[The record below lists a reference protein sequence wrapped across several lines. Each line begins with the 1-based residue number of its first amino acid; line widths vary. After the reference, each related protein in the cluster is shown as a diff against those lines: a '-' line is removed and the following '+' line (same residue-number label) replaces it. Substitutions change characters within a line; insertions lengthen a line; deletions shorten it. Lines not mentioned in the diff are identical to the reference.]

1 MPFDAFPLVKPL
13 LHALD
18 PESAH
23 AWSIRALATGLVPAP
38 RPYADPIVRT
48 RLFGRELANPIGLAA
63 GFDQNARAFRR
74 LYAHGFAFVEIG
86 GVTPLPQV
94 GNPRP
99 RVFRLPEDA
108 AVINR
113 MGFPNEGAVAIARRL
128 RGARP
133 AGLLG
138 VNIANNVESADPL
151 GDFLALAQR
160 FAPLC
165 DYLALDV
172 SCPNTANGRLFLDPV
187 RLAEMLARIA
197 ALDLGMVRPAIV
209 VKLAPDIDDG
219 ALEAIVDVALAARV
233 EGIIATNTT
242 AARPESLRNAA
253 KTRPGGLSGAPLR
266 EPATRMLAR
275 IARQTRGRTA
285 LIGVGGIASGAD
297 AYAKIRAGA
306 CAVELYTALIYAGTG
321 LVAQIG
327 RDLAAL
333 LRRDGF
339 ATIAEAVGADVAES
353 SVL

>member
-18 PESAH
+18 PETAH

-38 RPYADPIVRT
+38 RPYADPILRT

-63 GFDQNARAFRR
+63 GFDKNARAFRS

-86 GVTPLPQV
+86 GVTPLPQT

-99 RVFRLPEDA
+99 RVYRLPEDA

-128 RGARP
+128 QGARP
-133 AGLLG
+133 AGLVG
-138 VNIANNVESADPL
+138 VNIANNVESPDPL
-151 GDFLALAQR
+151 GDFLALARR

-197 ALDLGMVRPAIV
+197 ALDLGLVRPAIA
-209 VKLAPDIDDG
+209 VKLAPEID
-219 ALEAIVDVALAARV
+219 EVALAAGV
-233 EGIIATNTT
+233 DGIIATNTT
-242 AARPESLRNAA
+242 AARPDSLRNPA
-253 KTRPGGLSGAPLR
+253 KARPGGLSGAPLR
-266 EPATRMLAR
+266 GPATRMLAR

-285 LIGVGGIASGAD
+285 LIGVGGVASGAD

-339 ATIAEAVGADVAES
+339 AKLAEAVGADVAETT
-353 SVL
+353 VL

>member
-1 MPFDAFPLVKPL
+1 VPFDAFPLVKPL

-18 PESAH
+18 PETAH

-38 RPYADPIVRT
+38 RPYADPILRT

-63 GFDQNARAFRR
+63 GFDKNARAFRS

-86 GVTPLPQV
+86 GVTPLPQT

-99 RVFRLPEDA
+99 RVYRLPEDA

-128 RGARP
+128 QGARP
-133 AGLLG
+133 AGLVG
-138 VNIANNVESADPL
+138 VNIANNVESPDPL
-151 GDFLALAQR
+151 GDFLALARR

-197 ALDLGMVRPAIV
+197 ALDLGLVRPAIA
-209 VKLAPDIDDG
+209 VKLAPEID
-219 ALEAIVDVALAARV
+219 EVALAAGV
-233 EGIIATNTT
+233 DGIIATNTT
-242 AARPESLRNAA
+242 AARPDSLRNPA
-253 KTRPGGLSGAPLR
+253 KARPGGLSGAPLR
-266 EPATRMLAR
+266 GPATRMLAR

-285 LIGVGGIASGAD
+285 LIGVGGVASGAD

-339 ATIAEAVGADVAES
+339 AKLAEAVGADVAETT
-353 SVL
+353 VL